1 MLKVKI
7 IWGTH
12 RDDTFGGNPAKLAL
26 SVAENMPGWEVEFLD
41 LRKLNIPYEIGSP
54 TPSQANGVYANET
67 VQAWGK
73 TIAEA
78 DAFIIVTT
86 EYNHGYPA
94 ILKNALDHLYPEWHR
109 KPVAFVGYGAELG
122 GARAIEQLRQ
132 VGVELHMA
140 SIRDAVY
147 IPFVWQAFNPDGTP
161 INDRLIPHLET
172 MYQDLTWWGQALKD
186 ARIKSE

>member
-12 RDDTFGGNPAKLAL
+12 REETFGKAPVQFVQ
-26 SVAENMPGWEVEFLD
+26 SVASSMPEWEVELLD
-41 LRKLNIPYEIGSP
+41 LRKINIPLGIGSP
-54 TPSQANGVYANET
+54 TPSQANGKYDDPIVTQWA
-67 VQAWGK
+67 QK
-73 TIAEA
+73 IDEA

-122 GARAIEQLRQ
+122 GGRAVEQLRQ
-132 VGVELHMA
+132 VVAELHMT
-140 SIRDAVY
+140 SLRNAVY
-147 IPFVWQAFNPDGTP
+147 IPYVWQAFKENGMP
-161 INDRLIPHLET
+161 IDEKLGEKLQHVF
-172 MYQDLTWWGQALKD
+172 QDLQWWGEALQV
-186 ARIKSE
+186 ARKK

>member
-7 IWGTH
+7 LWGTH
-12 RDDTFGGNPAKLAL
+12 RADTFGENPAKLAL
-26 SVAENMPGWEVEFLD
+26 SVAERMPEWEVELLD
-41 LRKLNIPYEIGSP
+41 LRKLNIPDEIASL
-54 TPSQANGVYANET
+54 TPSQANGVYTNET

-109 KPVAFVGYGAELG
+109 KPVAFVGYGGELG
-122 GARAIEQLRQ
+122 AGRAIEQLRQ
-132 VGVELHMA
+132 VMVEFHVA

-147 IPFVWQAFNPDGTP
+147 IPFVWEAFNADGTP
-161 INDRLIPHLET
+161 VNEKLIPRLEA
-172 MYQDLTWWGQALKD
+172 MYQDLSWWGKALQA
-186 ARIKSE
+186 ARNKSE